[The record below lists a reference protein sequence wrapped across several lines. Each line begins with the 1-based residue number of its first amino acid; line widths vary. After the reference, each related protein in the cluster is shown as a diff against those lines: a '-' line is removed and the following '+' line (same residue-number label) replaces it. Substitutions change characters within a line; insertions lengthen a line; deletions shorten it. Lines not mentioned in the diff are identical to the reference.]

1 MLREIVV
8 TRQDEDKRNVTE
20 INTILTE
27 YNKKMIQSAK
37 IKLHELK
44 GNLMSNLSPA
54 LSRTKYRVSKTS
66 KSSDTV
72 DSSLWLVLLC
82 FMKIGSK
89 NKINRLLYILNIL
102 LYYIILLYHYKKN
115 YDIMYV
121 LINTLTGTK
130 NDSPRDTLNFK

>member
-20 INTILTE
+20 INTILIE

-72 DSSLWLVLLC
+72 DSTTADREIIRGWKADPFSDA
-82 FMKIGSK
+82 K
-89 NKINRLLYILNIL
+89 RLHKVYTAL
-102 LYYIILLYHYKKN
+102 
-115 YDIMYV
+115 
-121 LINTLTGTK
+121 
-130 NDSPRDTLNFK
+130 R